1 VALSPSESFAL
12 LSVGRCST
20 FISGSWISWHG
31 PVQKL
36 LLLYPSMFSMDPGGD
51 DKGTPPDAAQW
62 LASWDRQ
69 QERLLSDREE
79 RFRTMFD
86 LVEAVVGPPAAILD
100 LAAGPGSI
108 TVRLR
113 RRFPDAAVTLVD
125 VDPSLLAIARG
136 VHRTD
141 RNVTIVWAD
150 LADAAWAASL
160 PSPYDAVITA
170 NSLHWLE
177 EPALRRVYTDA
188 ATLLRPG
195 GIFCNADPMAPEG
208 IDTILAALGRYQHA
222 NEPYQSGRER
232 SWDEWGQKAAPD
244 PVLAPLVAERNRRF
258 GGETHPPDFTPPL
271 RC

>member
-36 LLLYPSMFSMDPGGD
+36 LLLYTSMFSMDPGGD

-69 QERLLSDREE
+69 QERLLPDREE

-100 LAAGPGSI
+100 LAPGPGSI

-113 RRFPDAAVTLVD
+113 RRVPQPAGAVG
-125 VDPSLLAIARG
+125 G
-136 VHRTD
+136 V
-141 RNVTIVWAD
+141 
-150 LADAAWAASL
+150 
-160 PSPYDAVITA
+160 
-170 NSLHWLE
+170 
-177 EPALRRVYTDA
+177 
-188 ATLLRPG
+188 G
-195 GIFCNADPMAPEG
+195 
-208 IDTILAALGRYQHA
+208 
-222 NEPYQSGRER
+222 
-232 SWDEWGQKAAPD
+232 
-244 PVLAPLVAERNRRF
+244 
-258 GGETHPPDFTPPL
+258 PPL
-271 RC
+271 LPVAPCVP